1 MSSWHKSVTKSSP
14 TALGGLDFLLLPRV
28 RYMVFWAFQP
38 SHGQLE
44 KARSSI
50 EVLFESSTA
59 PLSTLTLALFL
70 ARLFS
75 IRFTNL
81 SGQLVN
87 IIRSQIHRHHHGLF
101 GFSDGTAPAVSGV
114 SAASARDARC
124 PIIPHVM
131 HALMQ
136 LPQKW
141 CAVSIPMAAHALPS
155 CCPERGRVN
164 PDSPMTRVGRPLRR
178 PPTRRR
184 STSA

>member
-1 MSSWHKSVTKSSP
+1 MNP
-14 TALGGLDFLLLPRV
+14 TALGGLDFLDLCRV

-44 KARSSI
+44 KARESI

-136 LPQKW
+136 LHPSPPPNNRWANGAHKFICKNGTTQNRPGP
-141 CAVSIPMAAHALPS
+141 AEAAGGVLIATAR
-155 CCPERGRVN
+155 E
-164 PDSPMTRVGRPLRR
+164 
-178 PPTRRR
+178 
-184 STSA
+184 STGKILL